1 LLANVGA
8 ILTGN
13 IRPIL
18 DEYLPML
25 DQCQTN
31 IMNYWVNIRGISDNI
46 AITSDQ
52 YRTIL
57 TKEWPL
63 YVRESYTTTIATC
76 CCYKYKYKFGLV
88 ERGLQIVQ
96 GR

>member
-1 LLANVGA
+1 MPRTATGVVIVNVGPKLTDN
-8 ILTGN
+8 IL
-13 IRPIL
+13 PIL
-18 DEYLPML
+18 DEYLPMF

-31 IMNYWVNIRGISDNI
+31 IMKYWVNIRGISDNI

-63 YVRESYTTTIATC
+63 YVHES
-76 CCYKYKYKFGLV
+76 
-88 ERGLQIVQ
+88 
-96 GR
+96 